1 VSLYIQRRFLL
12 VGVEPQTLR
21 AAHWRELAARQNCRL
36 SRSEKNQ
43 KFKIPLPGRQENF
56 QKFQIAGCKNAFP
69 DAYPL
74 RGGFSNRRTAQ
85 GTKCEVCADRRNQKS
100 LSAKGAKTPFSPAT
114 PWEDVLRE
122 MKIAQKQ
129 STLVVQ
135 IVESKKFDGR
145 GYQNAFLVGYPL
157 RGLFPMCKPHR
168 GKAQN
173 LCEP

>member
-1 VSLYIQRRFLL
+1 MPFSPATPWEDF
-12 VGVEPQTLR
+12 
-21 AAHWRELAARQNCRL
+21 N
-36 SRSEKNQ
+36 
-43 KFKIPLPGRQENF
+43 
-56 QKFQIAGCKNAFP
+56 KNA
-69 DAYPL
+69 
-74 RGGFSNRRTAQ
+74 SRRKKFAEKLVKTA
-85 GTKCEVCADRRNQKS
+85 
-100 LSAKGAKTPFSPAT
+100 FSPAT

-135 IVESKKFDGR
+135 IVESKKFYGR